1 MKLLGKCVTL
11 AVSMI
16 ANPAFA
22 QQSPGEPAGAGSSA
36 SANSD
41 DQSGAVQEIV
51 VTAQRRSQRIQDVPI
66 SINAVTADV
75 LSRRGISDV
84 TSLQT
89 SVSGLEVPMLST
101 VAQPYIRGI
110 GSNAGDANN
119 EASVAMYVD
128 GIYIASANAT
138 TFDFNNIQRI
148 EVLKGPQGTLFG
160 RNATGGVIQI
170 VTRDPSHTPSVEARV
185 GYGNYNSVTAD
196 VYGTA
201 GLSETVAI
209 DVAAQYKNQSK
220 GFGRNLTLGI
230 DTHTSKSFVART
242 KLLFTPTTETRLIIA
257 ADYGYLRSTMSDWN
271 LPPGVLGVDGQTH
284 YPGRHLTEGDVVP
297 RTETRQLGASARLEQ
312 DVSFARLISLTSYRK
327 TYGFYDADADATPL
341 SIVFAQLVP
350 RQHNWT
356 QELQMASLPGSKTDW
371 LVGAFYFD
379 GTGAYKPVRLGGA
392 GISTQIPFLD
402 IFGSQRTKSWSVY
415 GQATREIL
423 PRVKLTGGLRYTR
436 EKQSLEGRTETIF
449 GVVPAP
455 RVSQSL
461 SRPTWRIAVEY
472 KLAEDIGSYISY
484 NRGLKSG
491 GYALASLGSPGY
503 KPEIVDAYELGIK
516 SYLFARRLR
525 LNVAAFRYDYKDIQ
539 VTTFVGNTTRTL
551 NAAKARIKGFEI
563 DVQAVPVDDLT
574 ISGGLTYLN
583 GKYRDFPNPLVYSVS
598 IFDPPI
604 VLANAA
610 GNRTI
615 RSPKL
620 SGNVGMDYDIQT
632 SSGSIRLS
640 TNGYYN
646 DGFFW
651 DAGNITRQKSY
662 FLLSG
667 SIGWRSED
675 ERFGITLWGKN
686 LTDTNYLVQGN
697 PSALGFVQVEAA
709 PRTYGVTLTTKL

>member
-1 MKLLGKCVTL
+1 MKALTRYITV

-16 ANPAFA
+16 ASGASA
-22 QQSPGEPAGAGSSA
+22 EQSSLEVSGAGAAAA
-36 SANSD
+36 SDA
-41 DQSGAVQEIV
+41 DQIPGTVQEIV

-138 TFDFNNIQRI
+138 TFDFNNIERI

-170 VTRDPSHTPSVEARV
+170 VTRDPSYVPSIEARI
-185 GYGNYNSVTAD
+185 GYGNYDSFNAD

-201 GLSETVAI
+201 GLSDSVAI
-209 DVAAQYKNQSK
+209 DVAAQYKVQAN

-230 DTHTSKSFVART
+230 DTHKAKSFVARS
-242 KLLFTPTTETRLIIA
+242 KLLFAPTDHTRLILA
-257 ADYGYLRSTMSDWN
+257 ADYGYLRTSMSDWN

-312 DVSFARLISLTSYRK
+312 DVAFARLISLTSYRK

-356 QELQMASLPGSKTDW
+356 QELQLASPPGSKTDW
-371 LVGAFYFD
+371 LFGAFYFD
-379 GTGAYKPVRLGGA
+379 GTGAYRPARLGGA

-402 IFGSQRTKSWSVY
+402 IFGSQQTRSWSVY

-423 PRVKLTGGLRYTR
+423 PRIKLTGGLRYTR
-436 EKQSLEGRTETIF
+436 EKQSLEGRTETVF
-449 GVVPAP
+449 GAVPAA
-455 RVSQSL
+455 RLTQTL
-461 SRPTWRIAVEY
+461 SRPTWRLALEY
-472 KLAEDIGSYISY
+472 KLADDISSYISY
-484 NRGLKSG
+484 NRGIKSG

-525 LNVAAFRYDYKDIQ
+525 LNVAAFQYDYKDIQ
-539 VTTFVGNTTRTL
+539 VTTFVGNTTQTL
-551 NAAKARIKGFEI
+551 NAAKARIKGLEA
-563 DVQAVPVDDLT
+563 DVQAVPLDGLT
-574 ISGGLTYLN
+574 ISGGLTYLD
-583 GKYRDFPNPLVYSVS
+583 GKYRDFPNPVIYPVS

-620 SGNVGMDYDIQT
+620 SGNVGLDYDIQT
-632 SSGSIRLS
+632 ASGNVRLS

-662 FLLSG
+662 FLLSA
-667 SIGWRSED
+667 SIGWESDDR
-675 ERFGITLWGKN
+675 RFGITLWGKN
-686 LTDTNYLVQGN
+686 LTDKNYLVQGN